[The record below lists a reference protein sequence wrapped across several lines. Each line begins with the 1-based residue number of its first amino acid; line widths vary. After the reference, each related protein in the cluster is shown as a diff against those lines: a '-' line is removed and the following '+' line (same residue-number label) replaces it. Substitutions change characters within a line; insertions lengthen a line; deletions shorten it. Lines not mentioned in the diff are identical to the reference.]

1 MLVFVYIFSVDIKI
15 FCVYSKDNIQE
26 IYDRQHFVNCGRSLS
41 KVVSKSF
48 KSSFLKHFEIWKI
61 VPMIGKED
69 VLWNTGKLVPQFL
82 WNVAYKGQHLVFWQT
97 DYKKSKLPYKKDQYF
112 IILQICWKSIK
123 ILWQFGCLWIL
134 PVLFRGRLGRTLKFL
149 LSLSGLIRGNCG
161 TDLNMN
167 YIFYFTSSTD
177 LSLCFLV
184 LWNGS
189 FLFLLRI

>member
-1 MLVFVYIFSVDIKI
+1 MYCETLANWSLSFCEMLLTKVNILFS
-15 FCVYSKDNIQE
+15 
-26 IYDRQHFVNCGRSLS
+26 DRQ
-41 KVVSKSF
+41 
-48 KSSFLKHFEIWKI
+48 II
-61 VPMIGKED
+61 I
-69 VLWNTGKLVPQFL
+69 
-82 WNVAYKGQHLVFWQT
+82 
-97 DYKKSKLPYKKDQYF
+97 KKQVTIQKDQYF

-134 PVLFRGRLGRTLKFL
+134 PVLFRGRMGRTLKFL